1 MNSIIM
7 HINTKYKKLLIYI
20 TTLLVY
26 CFSML
31 YVNGQDIHF
40 SQFYEAPMLRNPALA
55 GLFNGDLR
63 FQMIYRN
70 QWASVTVPFQTGSAN
85 VEYKMPIGKEDDFL
99 TIGGQLTYDKAGS
112 ADFTTIQ
119 ILPAINYHKSLSG
132 LKNRYLSLGFMGG
145 YVQRSI
151 NPNKITT
158 NSQFDGTGYNAALGT
173 GETHINYSLGYWD
186 GSVGMSYV
194 TGLGDDENKK
204 DNLFVGVAYHH
215 FNRPKN
221 SFYSNPTIELNPK
234 WVLSMGLTFSV
245 TDYTSFTI
253 HADRSTQGSY
263 SETIGGVLYT
273 MGLDDILDNS
283 HYNLSVG
290 GFVRLNDAIIPVV
303 KLDYKPFTI
312 SFSYDINTSQLKTAS
327 QGQGGFELSI
337 SNISFF
343 DRENSTKNA
352 VRCPRF

>member
-1 MNSIIM
+1 MNSTIM
-7 HINTKYKKLLIYI
+7 YIKTKNKKLLPFII
-20 TTLLVY
+20 TMLS
-26 CFSML
+26 CGFSTL
-31 YVNGQDIHF
+31 YVNGQDVHF

-70 QWASVTVPFQTGSAN
+70 QWATVTVPFQTGSAN
-85 VEYKMPIGKEDDFL
+85 VEYKMPIGKGDDFL
-99 TIGGQLTYDKAGS
+99 TLGGQITYDKAGS
-112 ADFTTIQ
+112 SNFTTTQ

-132 LKNRYLSLGFMGG
+132 FKNSYLSLGFMGG

-151 NPNKITT
+151 DPSKITT

-186 GSVGMSYV
+186 GSVGLSFV
-194 TGLGDDENKK
+194 TALGNDDNTK
-204 DNLFVGVAYHH
+204 DNLFVGIAYHH

-221 SFYSNPTIELNPK
+221 SFYSSPAIELNPK
-234 WVLSMGLTFSV
+234 FILSLGLTFSV

-253 HADRSTQGSY
+253 HADRSSQGEY
-263 SETIGGVLYT
+263 KETIGGVLYT
-273 MGLDDILDNS
+273 IGLDDILDNS

-327 QGQGGFELSI
+327 QGQGGFELSL
-337 SNISFF
+337 SNTSFF
-343 DRENSTKNA
+343 DRDNSTKNA